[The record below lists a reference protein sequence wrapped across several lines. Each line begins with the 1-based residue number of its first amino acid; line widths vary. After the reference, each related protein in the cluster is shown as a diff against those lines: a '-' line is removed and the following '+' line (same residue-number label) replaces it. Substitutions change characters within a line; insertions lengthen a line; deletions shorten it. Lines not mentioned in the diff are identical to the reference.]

1 MNNSNH
7 LPLVSVMIPY
17 YNCQKYI
24 IETIDSVEQQTYP
37 NIEIIIVNDGSSE
50 EDTLFLID
58 LLKNKSHIKYFYQEN
73 KGLSATR
80 NAAATYAHG
89 EYFLF
94 LDADDV
100 ILPTYISQSVEILEK
115 SPEVKLVYP
124 LSEFFG
130 AQTGIWQLP
139 PYEGLKSILLGNRIP
154 CIAIH
159 RATHFRLSGGFDES
173 LPTHEDWDLWIRMLA
188 EGGEVFQIP
197 EVLFRYRKRDD
208 GSSLI
213 HQLQCNPLLL
223 KDHIQRVYIKNNTI
237 FMQNQLSYWD
247 LLQIFWQHQDMDLS
261 LSQLQ
266 EEKNSFL
273 NSNLN
278 NKKLISDLIKQNE
291 ALDLGI
297 SQLQEE
303 KANILNANSSN
314 QKLISDL
321 INQKQDLEKIL
332 ASLESKND
340 VYTKSL
346 VIKILKPL
354 IKLEKSIKSGN
365 RYRNLFRK
373 LMKDEGG
380 FREAWK
386 TCQPIYQS
394 EGTRGVKN
402 FLKSRT
408 YQQKSYY
415 PLDLNNEIVI
425 LTTKH
430 TYFIAKLFSQS
441 LKKIN
446 ISTKII
452 FEMPKKGYTKQWH
465 IVICPQMFKK
475 LPKHYLAFQMEQS
488 ISHRWFTKE
497 YFYRL
502 KNAEYIF
509 DYSAQNIH
517 FLQEND
523 IPFNQLYYLPVGM
536 LHTEM
541 ENNINQEFEYDV
553 AFYGDPNCERRQLFL
568 NKLREKFS
576 VKVISEVFGDDL
588 YALLKKARII
598 VNIHYYENAL
608 LETTRLYECLSL
620 NKLIVS
626 EVGSDQ
632 TQHPELE
639 NLVDFVEIGDVD
651 SMIDK
656 ISYWLKT
663 PTEFNNQLQKI
674 QAESKKVS
682 KFEFYFY
689 RFLLAQD
696 LINFDTFYNLCADY
710 IQPNN
715 DFWCLS
721 LPESVLRR
729 QDFERDNKYNIWI
742 FPGLRHKIGWVGC
755 GLSYKFMMKIAEKLN
770 LPQVSICEDDVLFDS
785 QFEQRYNHIKQDLT
799 NSKEPWD
806 IFSGLIADLSEKS
819 EIYLSTV
826 QSQTEKFYGINQLV
840 STVLNIY
847 NQSAYSKIYSWDNL
861 KHTTDNT
868 IDRYIETH
876 GGIKGLIVSP
886 FLVSH
891 KEELFSTLWG
901 QQNTMYKDL
910 INKSQ
915 NLLNQKISKVLVEE
929 IKPFKK

>member
-1 MNNSNH
+1 MNSLKH

-24 IETIDSVEQQTYP
+24 IETIDSVEKQTYS
-37 NIEIIIVNDGSSE
+37 NIEIIIVNDGSSK

-80 NAAATYAHG
+80 NAAATYAQG

-173 LPTHEDWDLWIRMLA
+173 LPTHEDWDLWIRILA
-188 EGGEVFQIP
+188 DGGEVFQIP

-213 HQLQCNPLLL
+213 NQIQCNPLLL

-266 EEKNSFL
+266 EEK
-273 NSNLN
+273 
-278 NKKLISDLIKQNE
+278 
-291 ALDLGI
+291 
-297 SQLQEE
+297 
-303 KANILNANSSN
+303 ANILNANSNN

-321 INQKQDLEKIL
+321 INQKQYLEKIL
-332 ASLESKND
+332 ASLENKND

-346 VIKILKPL
+346 VIKIFKPL

-386 TCQPIYQS
+386 TCRPIYQS

-402 FLKSRT
+402 FLKNRT
-408 YQQKSYY
+408 YQQKNYH
-415 PLDLNNEIVI
+415 PLDLSNEIVI

-441 LKKIN
+441 LEKIN
-446 ISTKII
+446 IPTKII

-488 ISHRWFTKE
+488 ISRRWFTKE
-497 YFYRL
+497 YFSRL

-523 IPFNQLYYLPVGM
+523 IPFSQLYYLPVGM

-553 AFYGDPNCERRQLFL
+553 AFYGDPNCERRQMFL

-588 YALLKKARII
+588 YALLKKARVI

-620 NKLIVS
+620 NKIIVS
-626 EVGSDQ
+626 EAASDQ

-639 NLVDFVEIGDVD
+639 NLVDFVETGDVD

-696 LINFDTFYNLCADY
+696 LISFDTFYDLCANY

-729 QDFERDNKYNIWI
+729 QDFERDNKYDIWI
-742 FPGLRHKIGWVGC
+742 FPGLRHKTGWVGC

-785 QFEQRYNHIKQDLT
+785 QFEQRYNHIKQDLA

-819 EIYLSTV
+819 EIYVSTV

-901 QQNTMYKDL
+901 QQNTMYRDL

-915 NLLNQKISKVLVEE
+915 NLLNQKISNVLVEE